1 MNIIL
6 FERAEV
12 QNNTVTLTDRRAA
25 HLVKVL
31 GVSPGDT
38 VRIGI
43 LDGPQGMGTVTEIS
57 KRYPFQVRLTV
68 QFGADEDEDQED
80 QPCIDL
86 LLALPRPIMLR
97 RIFSQ
102 AAALGVG
109 NIFITHAQRVEKS
122 FWNATLLNEGEY
134 RPHLL
139 QGLEQA
145 IATRVPKV
153 HIHGSF
159 KPFIEDILPARI
171 KDYSPL
177 LIAHPGS
184 TAPLKDVIVE
194 MPGNILVAIGPE
206 GGWIDYELDRF
217 AECGFTAF
225 SLGKRILKVDT
236 AVVAIHAR
244 LSERRDFLRL
254 DPGNQ

>member
-6 FERAEV
+6 FEQQEIRDST
-12 QNNTVTLTDRRAA
+12 TVLLTGRRAS

-31 GVSPGDT
+31 QAQPGDQ

-43 LDGPQGMGTVTEIS
+43 IDGPMGSGEVVS
-57 KRYPFQVRLTV
+57 VRHRHPFEVKLAV
-68 QFGADEDEDQED
+68 QFSEKNDTKPEEE
-80 QPCIDL
+80 PFIDL

-109 NIFITHAQRVEKS
+109 SIFITNAQRVEKS
-122 FWNATLLNEGEY
+122 FWNATLLKEEEY

-145 IATRVPKV
+145 VDTKVPAV
-153 HIHGSF
+153 HVYERF
-159 KPFIEDILPARI
+159 KPFIEDVLPERI
-171 KDYSPL
+171 KAYSHF

-184 TAPLKDVIVE
+184 IAALKTVITERPDKV
-194 MPGNILVAIGPE
+194 LLAIGPE
-206 GGWIDYELDRF
+206 GGWIDYEMNRF

-236 AVVAIHAR
+236 AVVAIHGR
-244 LSERRDFLRL
+244 ISERRNFFIS
-254 DPGNQ
+254 